1 MWHKSKTP
9 LLQYARRHYEAF
21 SDVGAASREVARAK
35 AVTKAMKTT
44 YKTVN
49 LRFGSDARMAIVRG
63 VQRLAETVMVTLGPG
78 VRSQPIVECRAGMW
92 L

>member
-1 MWHKSKTP
+1 MQYSK
-9 LLQYARRHYEAF
+9 RHFEAF
-21 SDVGAASREVARAK
+21 SDVGGASREVARAK

-49 LRFGSDARMAIVRG
+49 LKFGSDARMAIVRG

-78 VRSQPIVECRAGMW
+78 VSTRLIE
-92 L
+92 